1 MSGDVTAM
9 ADHEEMSQTGNNSS
23 TTWFVTGASRGFG
36 RELTEQLLAR
46 GDRVAATLR
55 RPVQLDDLAAH
66 YGDRLW
72 VRALD
77 VTDTAQMRRVVRE
90 AFTDLGRID
99 VVVSNAG
106 YGVFGAA
113 EDLTDAQVET
123 VISTNLTASIQLAR
137 AVLPYLRAQGGGL
150 LMQMS
155 SMGGHLAFPA
165 FSMYHATKWGIEGFY
180 ESLAA
185 EVEPFG
191 IRTTLVEPGM
201 IRTSFYQAATRVPPG
216 RAYQGTPADRDAL
229 PLDDMPG
236 DQAKVVAAMIDA
248 ALSPDPPRRLLL
260 GSDAYRLV
268 HAALAARLADAEAQ
282 QDRAASTDVDGWL
295 PATP

>member
-1 MSGDVTAM
+1 M
-9 ADHEEMSQTGNNSS
+9 ADHEDMSQTGNNSS

-77 VTDTAQMRRVVRE
+77 VTDSAQMRRVVRE

-113 EDLTDAQVET
+113 EDLTDAQVEA

-155 SMGGHLAFPA
+155 SMGGQLAFPA
-165 FSMYHATKWGIEGFY
+165 FSLYHATKWGIEGFY

-191 IRTTLVEPGM
+191 IRTILVEPGM

-229 PLDDMPG
+229 TLDDMPG
-236 DQAKVVAAMIDA
+236 DQAKVVAAMIAA

-268 HAALAARLADAEAQ
+268 HAALTARLADIEAQ
-282 QDRAASTDVDGWL
+282 QDHAASTDVDGWL

>member
-1 MSGDVTAM
+1 MS
-9 ADHEEMSQTGNNSS
+9 ADAQS

-46 GDRVAATLR
+46 GYRVAATLR
-55 RPVQLDDLAAH
+55 RPEQLDDLATRH
-66 YGDRLW
+66 RESLW

-77 VTDTAQMRRVVRE
+77 VTDTAQLRRIVAA
-90 AFTDLGRID
+90 AFADLGRVD

-106 YGVFGAA
+106 LGVFGAA
-113 EDLTDAQVET
+113 EDLTDEQVET
-123 VISTNLTASIQLAR
+123 MIATNLTASIQLAR
-137 AVLPYLRAQGGGL
+137 AVVPHLRDQGGGRL
-150 LMQMS
+150 LQLS
-155 SMGGHLAFPA
+155 SMGGHIAFPA

-201 IRTSFYQAATRVPPG
+201 IRSTFYQAAARVPASPPY
-216 RAYQGTPADRDAL
+216 RGTPADRTPI
-229 PLDDMPG
+229 PLEQMPG

-248 ALSPDPPRRLLL
+248 GLAPDPPRRLLL

-268 HAALAARLADAEAQ
+268 HDALTVRLAEVEAQ
-282 QDRAASTDVDGWL
+282 REQAAATDVDGWSV
-295 PATP
+295 PER

>member
-1 MSGDVTAM
+1 
-9 ADHEEMSQTGNNSS
+9 MSQPGNSS
-23 TTWFVTGASRGFG
+23 PTTWFVTGASRGFG
-36 RELTEQLLAR
+36 RELAEQLLAR

-55 RPVQLDDLAAH
+55 RPGQLDDLAGQ

-77 VTDTAQMRRVVRE
+77 VTDTRQMRRVVQQ
-90 AFTDLGRID
+90 AFADLGRVD

-113 EDLTDAQVET
+113 EDLTDAQVEA

-155 SMGGHLAFPA
+155 SMGGHIAFPA

-180 ESLAA
+180 EALAV

-191 IRTTLVEPGM
+191 INTMLVEPGM
-201 IRTSFYQAATRVPPG
+201 IRTGFYQAATRVPAS
-216 RAYQGTPADRDAL
+216 RAYQGTPVDREAL
-229 PLDDMPG
+229 PLEEMPG
-236 DQAKVVAAMIDA
+236 DQAKVVAAMIAA
-248 ALSPDPPRRLLL
+248 ALAPDPPRRLLL

-268 HAALAARLADAEAQ
+268 REALTARLAEFEAQ
-282 QDRAASTDVDGWL
+282 QDLAASTDVDGWL
-295 PATP
+295 PATS

>member
-1 MSGDVTAM
+1 
-9 ADHEEMSQTGNNSS
+9 MSQRESNPP

-55 RPVQLDDLAAH
+55 RPGQLDDLAAQ

-77 VTDTAQMRRVVRE
+77 VTDTGQMRRVVRE
-90 AFTDLGRID
+90 AFADLGRVD

-113 EDLTDAQVET
+113 EDLTDAQVEA

-155 SMGGHLAFPA
+155 SMGGHIAFPA
-165 FSMYHATKWGIEGFY
+165 FSMYHAAKWGIEGFY
-180 ESLAA
+180 EALAV

-191 IRTTLVEPGM
+191 IRTILVEPGM
-201 IRTSFYQAATRVPPG
+201 IRTSFYQAATRVPASP
-216 RAYQGTPADRDAL
+216 AYQETPVDRDPL
-229 PLDDMPG
+229 PVEQMPG
-236 DQAKVVAAMIDA
+236 DQAKVVAAMIGA

-268 HAALAARLADAEAQ
+268 HQALAGRLAEVEAQ
-282 QDRAASTDVDGWL
+282 QDLAPSTDADGWM
-295 PATP
+295 PVTP